1 MAKAQ
6 DQTELLRERVAA
18 ATEAGS
24 PLAIT
29 GSGSKAFYGREAAG
43 EALDVTGH
51 RGIVNYEPTELMV
64 TARAGT
70 PLAELEAALD
80 AEGQMLPF
88 EPPHF
93 GATGTLGGAVAA
105 GLSGPRRP
113 FTGAVR
119 DMMLGTRIVNGR
131 GEVMRF
137 GGEVMKNV
145 AGYDVSRLMAGALG
159 TLGVILEVSLK
170 VLPRPAAAHTVVLD
184 TPMAEVFRH
193 SEDWLRRGV
202 PLSATA
208 HDGER
213 LYVRLSGA
221 HSAVES
227 ATRALGGERMD
238 DAPGFWR
245 AVRDHEHAFFATE
258 GPPLWRLALPPGAP
272 MPALD
277 GARFSEWAGRQLW
290 LRSDADAGAIRDEA
304 ARLGG
309 HAALFRG
316 GERSGE
322 VFHPLEPVKLRL
334 HRALKH
340 AFDPAGILNPGRL
353 YSNL

>member
-1 MAKAQ
+1 MARAQ
-6 DQTELLRERVAA
+6 DRTEALRERIAA
-18 ATEAGS
+18 AAESGT
-24 PLAIT
+24 PLAIA
-29 GSGSKAFYGREAAG
+29 GSGSKAFYGREPAG
-43 EALDVTGH
+43 ETLEVSGH
-51 RGIVNYEPTELMV
+51 RGIVNYDPTELML

-80 AEGQMLPF
+80 AEGQMLAF

-93 GATGTLGGAVAA
+93 AGAGTLGGAVAA

-119 DMMLGTRIVNGR
+119 DMMLGTRIINGR
-131 GEVMRF
+131 AEVMRF

-184 TPMAEVFRH
+184 IPMAEVFRH
-193 SEDWLRRGV
+193 TEDWLRRGMPV
-202 PLSATA
+202 SATA

-213 LYVRLSGA
+213 LHLRLSGA
-221 HSAVES
+221 HSAVED

-245 AVRDHEHAFFATE
+245 SVRDQAHPFFAAE
-258 GPPLWRLALPPGAP
+258 GPPLWRLALPPGAG

-277 GARFSEWAGRQLW
+277 GAWFSEWAGRQLW
-290 LRSDADAGAIRDEA
+290 LRSDVDADVVRRETG
-304 ARLGG
+304 RLGG

-316 GERSGE
+316 GERAGE
-322 VFHPLEPVKLRL
+322 VFQPLEPVKLRM
-334 HRALKH
+334 HRELKR

-353 YSNL
+353 YPNL